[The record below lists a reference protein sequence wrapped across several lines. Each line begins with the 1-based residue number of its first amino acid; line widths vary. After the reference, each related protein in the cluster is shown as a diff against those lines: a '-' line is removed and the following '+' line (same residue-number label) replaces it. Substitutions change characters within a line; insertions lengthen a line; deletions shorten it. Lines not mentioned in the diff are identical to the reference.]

1 MALRIMPGD
10 RAPNFALQRTASAA
24 TMFYEY
30 CRGVPM
36 LLYFFDRI
44 GAGPGYAGFG
54 ALAARQAEIAP
65 LGQIL
70 AICRE
75 KVEATE
81 ELARRG
87 GIEFTVLSDHEARV
101 GPAYAQG
108 CARPSSDGLLLILDA
123 NQRVIEIASGY
134 GEDAVAA
141 AIDRL
146 RGLPPLTP
154 ATERDELAPVLIV
167 PNVLDRNWCE
177 RLIEVWRKDHSEGG
191 IADTSSETGRAIN
204 YGSKKRL
211 DHLVADMAL
220 AREIA
225 QAIGPRIAAETTKAF
240 YFDEFKLDSFVI
252 CSYDSARGDFFKPH
266 RDNLIPALA
275 HRRFAVTIN
284 LNTDE
289 FEGGGLRFAEYGPH
303 TYRPPRGG
311 AIVFSC
317 SLLHEVLP
325 PTRGRRFALLTF
337 LLDPKSRSPPR

>member
-1 MALRIMPGD
+1 MALRLMPGD
-10 RAPNFALQRTASAA
+10 RAPNFALQRTANAA

-30 CRGVPM
+30 SRGVPM
-36 LLYFFDRI
+36 LLYFFDR
-44 GAGPGYAGFG
+44 AGEGHGYAGFE

-81 ELARRG
+81 TLTRRMA
-87 GIEFTVLSDHEARV
+87 IEFPVLSDHEARV
-101 GPAYAQG
+101 GPAYAEG
-108 CARPSSDGLLLILDA
+108 AGRTGSDGLLFVLDA
-123 NQRVIEIASGY
+123 NQRVIEVVPGQGA
-134 GEDAVAA
+134 EAVAA
-141 AIDRL
+141 GIDRL
-146 RGLPPLTP
+146 RRLPSLAP
-154 ATERDELAPVLIV
+154 AVERQELAPVLII
-167 PNVLDRNWCE
+167 PNVLDDAWCK
-177 RLIEVWRKDHSEGG
+177 RLIEIWQDNHEEGG
-191 IADTSSETGRAIN
+191 IAATANQTGRTIS
-204 YGSKKRL
+204 YGAKKRL
-211 DHLVADMAL
+211 DHWVTDLTL

-225 QAIGPRIAAETTKAF
+225 QAIGPRLAAETTKAF
-240 YFDEFKLDSFVI
+240 YFDEFKLDNFVI

-303 TYRPPRGG
+303 TYRPPKGA

-317 SLLHEVLP
+317 SLLHEVPP

-337 LLDPKSRSPPR
+337 LLDPKSQPPRR

>member
-1 MALRIMPGD
+1 MALRIEPGD

-30 CRGVPM
+30 SRGVPM

-44 GAGPGYAGFG
+44 GAGPGYAGFE
-54 ALAARQAEIAP
+54 ALAARQGEIAP

-81 ELARRG
+81 ALARRG

-101 GPAYAQG
+101 GPAYAEG
-108 CARPSSDGLLLILDA
+108 AGRASSDGLLFLLDA
-123 NQRVIEIASGY
+123 NQRVNEVAPGL
-134 GEDAVAA
+134 GVDAVAA
-141 AIDRL
+141 AVERL
-146 RGLPPLTP
+146 RRLPPLPP
-154 ATERDELAPVLIV
+154 ATERQELAPVLII
-167 PNVLDRNWCE
+167 PNVLDDGWCK
-177 RLIEVWRKDHSEGG
+177 RLIEVWQKDHEEGG
-191 IADTSSETGRAIN
+191 VATTLNETGRAIN
-204 YGSKKRL
+204 YGAKKRL
-211 DHLVADMAL
+211 DHRVTDMAL

-303 TYRPPRGG
+303 TYRPPRGA

-317 SLLHEVLP
+317 SLLHEAPP

-337 LLDPKSRSPPR
+337 LLDPKSQPPRR